1 MVYPELMCQIAN
13 DRMAAIRR
21 EAEMERL
28 AARLRPARHGVRANL
43 ARALHA
49 VAVWLEPNVA
59 DLLYS
64 CSAP

>member
-13 DRMAAIRR
+13 DRIAAIRR

-28 AARLRPARHGVRANL
+28 AACLRPPRHGVRAKL
-43 ARALHA
+43 ARTLHT
-49 VAVWLEPNVA
+49 VAEWLEPNVA
-59 DLLYS
+59 DVLYT

>member
-1 MVYPELMCQIAN
+1 
-13 DRMAAIRR
+13 MAAIRR

-28 AARLRPARHGVRANL
+28 AACLRPARHGVRANL
-43 ARALHA
+43 ARTLHA